1 MNAVSTADAHAAW
14 VTAERIKR
22 ISDRLIGLGPFSVGV
37 DGMLAWIPLAGTL
50 YSMGAGVWL
59 LSEASRVQASRAT
72 LARMVFYLGF
82 RTLASLIPLEGA
94 AVDFLFRGHLMAANA
109 LQKDIARRYGPP
121 PAAALASAFSWPFR
135 SATPSANGTRA

>member
-1 MNAVSTADAHAAW
+1 MNAVSAADAHAAW

-37 DGMLAWIPLAGTL
+37 DGVLAWIPVAGTL
-50 YSMGAGVWL
+50 YSLGAGVWL
-59 LSEASRVQASRAT
+59 LSEAGRVQVSRAT
-72 LARMVFYLGF
+72 LARMIFYLGF
-82 RTLASLIPLEGA
+82 RTLASVIPLEGA

-121 PAAALASAFSWPFR
+121 SAAEVASAFRWPFR
-135 SATPSANGTRA
+135 PAPTAHGARA